1 MLIMQIENL
10 KKSYGERQLFD
21 AVSFSI
27 HEGDKI
33 GLIGVNG
40 TGKTSLLNA
49 LANIEP
55 ADSGSVT
62 LPRGMKVSY
71 LSQNPEFRPD
81 QTVIEAIFEGS
92 SPLLTLIRDYESA
105 LEHLEN
111 DPENEKLQ
119 KQALSLQ
126 NRMDLEGAWE
136 IESQIKT
143 ILTQLN
149 IHDFD
154 KPMGQLSGGQKKR
167 VALAEALISDSQLL
181 ILDEP
186 TNHMDSQTVE
196 WLESALKQRKGALL
210 MVTHD
215 RYFLDRVVNKTIELD
230 QGKLYSYT
238 GNYAWFVEQKALRQ
252 ELDSAVA
259 RKRQSLFKSEL
270 EWIRAGAQARSTK
283 QKARIDRFENL
294 KDQISGQGQL
304 EKMDISVAHSRLG
317 SKIIEMENVGKS
329 FGDQVIVKDFTY
341 TMVKS
346 DRIGIVGPSGI
357 GKTTLLKLII
367 GELEPD
373 LGNVARG
380 ITVNVGY
387 FSQESA
393 HLPEDKRAIDWIRDT
408 AEFVT
413 TGDGTKISASQM
425 MERFLFDS
433 HMQYT
438 YIGRL
443 SGGEQRRLYLLQVL
457 MASPNV
463 LILDEPT
470 NDLDIDTLKVLENYL
485 DDFQG
490 AVIVISHD
498 RYFLDRTC
506 ERIWSFNGGGEIA
519 NHTGNYSEYLEHI
532 KIPVYSDE
540 DHGRTLNH
548 QGKKTGSGKNSDSK
562 NQGNSSALE
571 VSDQDNSGL
580 DASGE
585 ARQKL
590 TFKEQ
595 HELKSIDLEV
605 QSLEEQLTQLEIDM
619 EKAATDFTKLAELS
633 QKKEAVEERLLEK
646 MERQEYLHR
655 FDA

>member
-1 MLIMQIENL
+1 MFIMQIDQL
-10 KKSYGERQLFD
+10 KKSYGERQLFNE
-21 AVSFSI
+21 VSFSI

-40 TGKTSLLNA
+40 TGKTSLLKA
-49 LANIEP
+49 LAGIEP
-55 ADSGSVT
+55 ADAGQVVI
-62 LPRGMKVSY
+62 PKGVKVSY
-71 LSQNPEFRPD
+71 LSQNPEYRAE
-81 QTVIEAIFEGS
+81 QTILETIFDGS
-92 SPLLTLIRDYESA
+92 SPLLSLIRDYEAS
-105 LEHLEN
+105 L
-111 DPENEKLQ
+111 EKLEQ
-119 KQALSLQ
+119 NPTDEKCQRSTQALQ
-126 NRMDLEGAWE
+126 NRMDATQAWE
-136 IESQIKT
+136 VESQIKS

-149 IHDFD
+149 IHEFD

-196 WLESALKQRKGALL
+196 WLEGVLKQRKGALL
-210 MVTHD
+210 IVTHD

-230 QGKLYSYT
+230 QGRLFTYT
-238 GNYAWFVEQKALRQ
+238 GSYSWFVEQKALRQ
-252 ELDSAVA
+252 ELENATA
-259 RKRQSLFKSEL
+259 RKQQNLYKREL

-283 QKARIDRFENL
+283 QKARIDRFGSL
-294 KDQISGQGQL
+294 KDQMGSDSNAD
-304 EKMDISVAHSRLG
+304 KMEVSVAHSRLG
-317 SKIIEMENVGKS
+317 SKIIEMTNVCKS
-329 FGDQVIVKDFTY
+329 FDDLLIIKDFTY

-357 GKTTLLKLII
+357 GKTTLLKLMLKEIPQDS
-367 GELEPD
+367 GEID
-373 LGNVARG
+373 HG

-387 FSQESA
+387 FSQDAEL
-393 HLPEDKRAIDWIRDT
+393 LPAEKRAIDWIRET

-413 TGDGTKISASQM
+413 TGDGIKISASQM

-433 HMQYT
+433 HLQYT

-443 SGGEQRRLYLLQVL
+443 SGGERRRLYLLQVL
-457 MASPNV
+457 MTSPNV

-470 NDLDIDTLKVLENYL
+470 NDLDIDTLKVLEDYL

-490 AVIVISHD
+490 AVVVISHD

-506 ERIWSFNGGGEIA
+506 ERIWSFEQQGQVYV
-519 NHTGNYSEYLEHI
+519 HTGNYTEYLEHI
-532 KIPVYSDE
+532 KDPLYN
-540 DHGRTLNH
+540 L
-548 QGKKTGSGKNSDSK
+548 SDSELSAIALGK
-562 NQGNSSALE
+562 TLTKTAASTNAKSSTQNTA
-571 VSDQDNSGL
+571 VKASATSG
-580 DASGE
+580 DATADD

-595 HELKSIDLEV
+595 HELKTIDFEVETLEV
-605 QSLEEQLTQLEIDM
+605 ELQEIEAQM
-619 EKAATDFTKLAELS
+619 EKAATNFEQLALLS

-646 MERQEYLHR
+646 MDRQEYLHR